1 MSPKGKRVFAA
12 ESGPGQ
18 GRIGREQEALSVEPF
33 EGIMKQA
40 EAGVSVGEWVSEAV
54 VRNLELLRGA
64 PVWKQERTIT
74 NGESSLTGSS

>member
-1 MSPKGKRVFAA
+1 
-12 ESGPGQ
+12 
-18 GRIGREQEALSVEPF
+18 
-33 EGIMKQA
+33 MKQA